1 MALFSAPVTS
11 GKLGYG
17 YNGIH
22 LAQDYTVPENT
33 PVYAAGA
40 GTIEFVGDD
49 GPLGNTIKIT
59 HPGGYQ
65 TFYGNLTT
73 FLGTVG
79 DTVGQGQEIG
89 TSGGGVE
96 EPNPGDSNGPH
107 LPYQV
112 WFNGKAINPVSVT
125 APPNATQTTTASDAS
140 FNSATQTTTASAAS
154 WNPLVLIE
162 LLSRNATTFSALVR
176 KVENPG
182 FWLRGAF
189 IVTGCVL
196 LLIVLVQVFA
206 HSNTGSAAIST
217 GTSAAK
223 TAITTA
229 VLAPK

>member
-17 YNGIH
+17 YNGSH

-79 DTVGQGQEIG
+79 ETVGQGQEIG

-96 EPNPGDSNGPH
+96 EPNPGDSTGPH

-125 APPNATQTTTASDAS
+125 APP
-140 FNSATQTTTASAAS
+140 SATQTTTASLAS
-154 WNPLVLIE
+154 FNPLDPLG
-162 LLSRNATTFSALVR
+162 LLSGNGTALSTLFRN
-176 KVENPG
+176 VENPG

-196 LLIVLVQVFA
+196 LLIVLVGMFT